1 MKKLIVLPLITAVM
15 LLTWGSVA
23 PAHGQDT
30 AKDDKPTFYH
40 LIPGTY
46 VNGWPRF
53 TIHYPKDWVEEPHLP
68 QEAFRARAPGP
79 GHHPDFAVTPDSLPV
94 PLDKVAGFW
103 MSYFKA
109 IDKDVT
115 VVSDKP
121 SQLKDGTPARE
132 VVYQMVENGAPLHI
146 FALGTM
152 KGGVV
157 VATVVG
163 STTKIGEDLKGIL
176 YSLQYEP
183 GKDELVEVPPDI
195 RAFLDKFS
203 SDMVS
208 HDIAKVMTCYS
219 DRYLD
224 SGTKKGEVER
234 FWKQLIGS
242 ITSSEVG
249 ITDFEGTGD
258 KAYLTGFHSVNG
270 LRHPL
275 GGTSIIREN
284 GEWKWYGNQREIVP

>member
-1 MKKLIVLPLITAVM
+1 
-15 LLTWGSVA
+15 
-23 PAHGQDT
+23 
-30 AKDDKPTFYH
+30 
-40 LIPGTY
+40 
-46 VNGWPRF
+46 
-53 TIHYPKDWVEEPHLP
+53 
-68 QEAFRARAPGP
+68 
-79 GHHPDFAVTPDSLPV
+79 
-94 PLDKVAGFW
+94 